1 MFSTYLSLNRK
12 KIVSKVFNVEG
23 RFFAWNCIFLI
34 ENTSDREENCAINE
48 SKSAPV
54 YRVSGFEIVYFE
66 SLYLQKYKFFL
77 TH

>member
-12 KIVSKVFNVEG
+12 KNVSKVFNIEG

-54 YRVSGFEIVYFE
+54 YSQHKRQEYCFKPHFVI
-66 SLYLQKYKFFL
+66 
-77 TH
+77 